1 MSRNSPIDA
10 EFLLRKALGS
20 YGAALAINHP
30 WVWEGERWQEL
41 VFALLAQVSDL
52 PEDEVRVLAE
62 QMQDLDLLDVL
73 ALAALRRGRP
83 SADRKALL
91 ARRVVEIL
99 EEGGFSSEQAIRGLE
114 AICEAALGFEEH
126 FGGKVQDYL
135 RRYGDLMLQELG
147 RFFEFSALNDSE
159 TQTAFSYWLQNVLNM
174 PISLLD
180 ADMRAFC
187 EQHGLQPEELIAA
200 ADELD
205 LNLALL
211 DDLVQH
217 VMSERA
223 LAEETE

>member
-10 EFLLRKALGS
+10 EFVLRKALGS
-20 YGAALAINHP
+20 YGAALSINHP

-41 VFALLAQVSDL
+41 AFALLAQVSDL
-52 PEDEVRVLAE
+52 PEDEVRALAE
-62 QMQDLDLLDVL
+62 QMQDLDLLDVP
-73 ALAALRRGRP
+73 ALAALCRGRP
-83 SADRKALL
+83 SADLKALL

-99 EEGGFSSEQAIRGLE
+99 EEGGFSSEQATRGLE

-159 TQTAFSYWLQNVLNM
+159 AQTAFTYWLQNVLSM

-223 LAEETE
+223 GAEETE